1 MSLKQNTKKYKV
13 RKNIII
19 IFLIPFF
26 SFAQS
31 EINYVLEKNIN
42 YRFGDDYT
50 NSRCVLDLYYPEY
63 INNYPTVVYFHGGAL
78 KNGNKY
84 IPEFLKNQGIGVVA
98 VNYRFYPEVS
108 TNEVI
113 DDTAKAVEWVFDK
126 IEKYGGSNK
135 LIFLSG
141 HSAGGYISSML
152 GLDKSYLEKYNIDS
166 NLLAGLIPL
175 SGHTIT
181 HMTVREEMGI
191 SSKQPIVDKMSPLF
205 HVRDD
210 TPPYIMITGDRELEL
225 LGRYEENA
233 YMHRM
238 MKVVGNENSE
248 LHELDGYG
256 HNMVYPSIPILLKK
270 VKEISEKK
278 K

>member
-1 MSLKQNTKKYKV
+1 M

-19 IFLIPFF
+19 ILFIPFF

-42 YRFGDDYT
+42 YRIGDDYT
-50 NSRCVLDLYYPEY
+50 NSRCVLDLYYPKD

-84 IPEFLKNQGIGVVA
+84 IPEYLKNQGISVVA

-108 TNEVI
+108 TTEVI
-113 DDTAKAVEWVFDK
+113 DDTAQAVKWVFDK
-126 IEKYGGSNK
+126 IENYGGSNK

-205 HVRDD
+205 HIRDN
-210 TPPYIMITGDRELEL
+210 TPPYIMITGDRNLEL

-248 LHELDGYG
+248 LYELDGYG

>member
-1 MSLKQNTKKYKV
+1 M

-19 IFLIPFF
+19 ILFIPFF

-42 YRFGDDYT
+42 YRTGDDYT
-50 NSRCVLDLYYPEY
+50 NSRCVLDLYYPKD

-84 IPEFLKNQGIGVVA
+84 IPEFLKNQGISVVA

-108 TNEVI
+108 TTEVI
-113 DDTAKAVEWVFDK
+113 DDTAQAVKWVFDK
-126 IEKYGGSNK
+126 IENYGGSNK

-191 SSKQPIVDKMSPLF
+191 SSKQPIVDKDVP
-205 HVRDD
+205 V
-210 TPPYIMITGDRELEL
+210 
-225 LGRYEENA
+225 
-233 YMHRM
+233 
-238 MKVVGNENSE
+238 
-248 LHELDGYG
+248 
-256 HNMVYPSIPILLKK
+256 
-270 VKEISEKK
+270 ISC
-278 K
+278 

>member
-1 MSLKQNTKKYKV
+1 
-13 RKNIII
+13 
-19 IFLIPFF
+19 
-26 SFAQS
+26 
-31 EINYVLEKNIN
+31 
-42 YRFGDDYT
+42 
-50 NSRCVLDLYYPEY
+50 
-63 INNYPTVVYFHGGAL
+63 
-78 KNGNKY
+78 
-84 IPEFLKNQGIGVVA
+84 
-98 VNYRFYPEVS
+98 
-108 TNEVI
+108 
-113 DDTAKAVEWVFDK
+113 
-126 IEKYGGSNK
+126 
-135 LIFLSG
+135 
-141 HSAGGYISSML
+141 ML

-205 HVRDD
+205 HIRDN
-210 TPPYIMITGDRELEL
+210 TPPYIMITGDRNLEL

-248 LHELDGYG
+248 LYELDGYG